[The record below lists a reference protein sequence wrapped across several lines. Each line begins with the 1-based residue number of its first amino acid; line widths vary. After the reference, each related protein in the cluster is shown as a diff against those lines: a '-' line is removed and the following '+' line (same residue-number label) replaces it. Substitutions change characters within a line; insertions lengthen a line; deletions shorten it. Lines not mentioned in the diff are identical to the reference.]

1 MKKKVFKIFMLL
13 FLPAIFFGCG
23 IKVEDV
29 EARMKEA
36 LYNKYGEEFVVTNIG
51 LREANGQ
58 KFYQARIYP
67 KAIIGTEKEGDNYY
81 YASASIDLKSPNKL
95 SDGVGDSY
103 SFIHRNDD
111 VENYLKPKIKEIFGE
126 RTRIKVDVKHEVTGD
141 GSWWG
146 GYKSSSLKEMREAV
160 KADPER
166 ERIVLELYVY
176 IFDRIETDEELERR
190 RVEVFEFVQ
199 YLKKEKLFEYLQMG
213 VIFIDERVLASS
225 YSEYRR
231 KIDYLEK
238 VEEIVKGKN
247 IFLPPKE
254 FRREMSEK
262 LSEEVEEMNEEKEI
276 ENINKIKKSNL
287 EYVNDSKYL
296 RYSNCGRFWIESY
309 KHLKEINVYGDYR
322 KAKEEKTLKK
332 HYYNKIDDLEYKE
345 YDYYILGG
353 AIDNK
358 R

>member
-13 FLPAIFFGCG
+13 FLSAIFFGCG

-111 VENYLKPKIKEIFGE
+111 VENYLEPKIKEIFGE

-176 IFDRIETDEELERR
+176 IFDRIETDGELERK

-213 VIFIDERVLASS
+213 VIFIDERVLAPS
-225 YSEYRR
+225 YKKYEYELAYGKREEV
-231 KIDYLEK
+231 I
-238 VEEIVKGKN
+238 VEGESA
-247 IFLPPKE
+247 FLPPKE
-254 FRREMSEK
+254 IREEMTIRLKAELDNMSENELLK
-262 LSEEVEEMNEEKEI
+262 NMNKIRKNDLSYKGINRHNARNSIYVYSPNLVNNKYKTALEKGIIEEKQYELLSDIEVFTEI
-276 ENINKIKKSNL
+276 E
-287 EYVNDSKYL
+287 
-296 RYSNCGRFWIESY
+296 
-309 KHLKEINVYGDYR
+309 HVYQ
-322 KAKEEKTLKK
+322 
-332 HYYNKIDDLEYKE
+332 
-345 YDYYILGG
+345 
-353 AIDNK
+353 
-358 R
+358 

>member
-29 EARMKEA
+29 EVRMEEA

-111 VENYLKPKIKEIFGE
+111 VESYLEPKIKEIFGE

-176 IFDRIETDEELERR
+176 IFDRIETDGELERR
-190 RVEVFEFVQ
+190 RVEVFDFIQ

-213 VIFIDERVLASS
+213 VIFIDERVLAPS
-225 YSEYRR
+225 YKEYEYELTYGEREEV
-231 KIDYLEK
+231 I
-238 VEEIVKGKN
+238 VEGESV
-247 IFLPPKE
+247 FLPPKE
-254 FRREMSEK
+254 IRSE
-262 LSEEVEEMNEEKEI
+262 
-276 ENINKIKKSNL
+276 IKDK
-287 EYVNDSKYL
+287 
-296 RYSNCGRFWIESY
+296 
-309 KHLKEINVYGDYR
+309 
-322 KAKEEKTLKK
+322 LKK
-332 HYYNKIDDLEYKE
+332 
-345 YDYYILGG
+345 
-353 AIDNK
+353 AI
-358 R
+358 